1 MKKRTPVQLPEEIY
15 PDDPWVL
22 LEDQFAPDFLYLTET
37 IFALTNGRVGVR
49 GSLDE
54 GEPNHIVGTYINGF
68 HETWP
73 ITHAET
79 AYGLAEVGQT
89 MVTIPDGT
97 LFQITVDGEL
107 FHLPSVEI
115 IRCRRWLDIQRGIL
129 ERDIAWKAKSG
140 VTVELR
146 FLRFVSL
153 DVPDLVATRLEV
165 SVDQPAQV
173 RVVSRLRN
181 RLDERAGAGESDDPR
196 LSKQFN
202 HRVLEP
208 RAATLE
214 DLRFVQAWVTAHSRM
229 GLLSAIDHQIT
240 GPEPSVS
247 LDRSAMD
254 FGFEFEWQ
262 LTPYAGVTVDKFIA
276 SSHNGESPGLDQ
288 RQELADILDSAKQRG
303 LAGLASDH
311 EKRLA
316 TFWDKNDI
324 VISGADIETQ
334 RAIRWTLFQLHSNS
348 ACLRDSSIPA
358 KGLTGHAYDGH
369 YFWDTEIYLLPF
381 LIYTN
386 PDVARR
392 VLEHRYSM
400 LEHARDRARTLSHDG
415 ILFPWR
421 TINGQEA
428 SAYFLAGTAQ
438 YHINADI
445 VFAIRKYVEVTGD
458 REFLW
463 EMGAEI
469 VLETA
474 KFWHD
479 LGFYRS
485 DHFHIHGVTGPD
497 EYTALVDDNAYTN
510 AMARMNL
517 RYAFEVA
524 SELSGEAPDRWGALR
539 EKVGL
544 ADGETIDWRLAADAM
559 YIPHDRDLGI
569 TPQDDDFLQKE
580 AWDFENTPE
589 SKYPLLLHFHPLTI
603 YRFQVLKQA
612 DVVLADFLL
621 GEEFNDDLKRAN
633 FDFYEPLT
641 TGDSSLSACIQAIM
655 SAELGYHPEAMR
667 HFHHALYMDLGD
679 IAGNTTDG
687 VHMASVGGVWMA
699 LIYGFAGMRDVR
711 GTISFDPRM
720 PKGWSEMQ
728 FKLHVREAELSVRL
742 NHESIALVSTEPIE
756 VLVAG
761 TAHSVSPGGGT
772 IVPYQA

>member
-37 IFALTNGRVGVR
+37 IFALTNGRLGVR

-54 GEPNHIVGTYINGF
+54 GDPHHIIGTYINGF

-73 ITHAET
+73 ITHAES

-97 LFQITVDGEL
+97 LIEITVDGEV

-115 IRCRRWLDIQRGIL
+115 VRCRRWLDIRRGLL
-129 ERDIAWKAKSG
+129 ERDIAWRTESG
-140 VTVELR
+140 VTVDLR

-153 DVPDLVATRLEV
+153 DVADLIGTRLEV
-165 SVDQPAQV
+165 SVDRPAEV

-181 RLDERAGAGESDDPR
+181 RLDEFVGTGHPDDPR
-196 LSKQFN
+196 LAKQFSQ
-202 HRVLEP
+202 RVLEP
-208 RAATLE
+208 RAATLD
-214 DLRFVQAWVTAHSRM
+214 DLRFVQGWVTAHSRM
-229 GLLSAIDHQIT
+229 GLLSGMDHQLS
-240 GPEPSVS
+240 GSRPSVS
-247 LDRSAMD
+247 LDRSAMN
-254 FGFEFEWQ
+254 FGFEFEWR
-262 LTPYAGVTVDKFIA
+262 LTPYAGVTIDKFVA
-276 SSHNGESPGLDQ
+276 AGTNGDSPGLED
-288 RQELADILDSAKQRG
+288 RQQIGRILNQAKQRG
-303 LAGLASDH
+303 LPGLAADH
-311 EKRLA
+311 ERILA
-316 TFWDKNDI
+316 EFWEHNDI
-324 VISGADIETQ
+324 VVTGADVETQ
-334 RAIRWTLFQLHSNS
+334 RAIRWTLLQLYANS
-348 ACLRDSSIPA
+348 ACLRDTSIPA

-369 YFWDTEIYLLPF
+369 YFWDTEIYILPF

-386 PDVARR
+386 PDAARR
-392 VLEHRYSM
+392 VLTHRYSM
-400 LEHARDRARTLSHDG
+400 LEHARARARTLSHDG

-421 TINGQEA
+421 TINGEEA

-445 VFAIRKYVEVTGD
+445 VYAIRKYVEVTGD

-463 EMGAEI
+463 DMGAEI

-524 SELSGEAPDRWGALR
+524 SSMSAEAPEHWEALR
-539 EKVGL
+539 RKVGI

-621 GEEFNDDLKRAN
+621 GEEFNDELKRAN

-655 SAELGYHPEAMR
+655 SAELGYDKAAMR

-687 VHMASVGGVWMA
+687 VHMASAGGVWMA
-699 LIYGFAGMRDVR
+699 LVYGFAGMRDVR
-711 GTISFDPRM
+711 GTISFEPRM
-720 PKGWSEMQ
+720 PTEWSEMQ
-728 FKLHVREAELSVRL
+728 FEVRVRDARLSVRL
-742 NHESIALVSTEPIE
+742 SHGSISLASTEAIE
-756 VLVAG
+756 VVVDG
-761 TAHSVSPGGGT
+761 ESHTVTPDGSTVVRYGD
-772 IVPYQA
+772 